1 MQSSKSSGGGNILFM
16 IIKIKCPTGENFE
29 IMTFRCLKTL
39 VFDKFLTKLQHYLFF
54 YSWRVLLV
62 ITNPLLYDY
71 STLSPHIHLSPI
83 HFRKIDMNTKNSGG
97 FIRFFAQLFRRG
109 MIPCMVLVFFYTP
122 ENIRKSKDFLM
133 FSGGIEKNQ

>member
-54 YSWRVLLV
+54 YSWRILLV

-71 STLSPHIHLSPI
+71 STFPPIYTYPPFSSGTLTWTQKILEVSSDFSP
-83 HFRKIDMNTKNSGG
+83 NCSGG
-97 FIRFFAQLFRRG
+97 GWYHAWFWSFS
-109 MIPCMVLVFFYTP
+109 IPLKTS
-122 ENIRKSKDFLM
+122 ENQKIFC
-133 FSGGIEKNQ
+133 FQGV